1 MDRAR
6 RSSLREAADRTPGFE
21 GWIDACAEIEADLP
35 SRSESVDRLRQTI
48 EAELDALRA
57 ALAVER
63 ERATAAEQA
72 LEQERNR
79 SLGDDGDLEA
89 ERKRLREEL
98 ERSDEQRRRL
108 AKRLTEWRSQVGK
121 SAQHEAEKALKRA
134 EAREAACREELRALQ
149 EETATARKEHE
160 CHVRTFAERIAE
172 LESSLA
178 AKDLSNAND
187 GADDELLLR
196 CEAGER
202 RCVELEAELIAL
214 RAAAAAREG
223 DLTHDDEVRELRVEL
238 ELYRE
243 SEAALRQETADLR
256 ERLEQAASHNSE
268 ATADDEER
276 LAALALASADRIAED
291 ERRDAE
297 IEELRRELSEVERE
311 LAQEREI
318 RRSLEEEQEAAS
330 DASASSG
337 GGDLQRRYEFA
348 MDDVRSLK
356 RRVLDLEDEVRRAK
370 SSGGSG
376 AAVASGGALD
386 WESQKRRLLEQLSE
400 ESDEPLDEDEKT
412 AIENAIKVTDEVIAE
427 KDAELEELRRLLEYR
442 SAMVPD
448 AAVGAAALG
457 AVLDADELIVEERE
471 RLKNLQKEW
480 EEKLRSAE
488 VDLSLERARLSRERL
503 ELDDARREI
512 EEFRKEFPAADKK
525 AGSKTEPGSPKRRWM
540 FRLGLSDEE

>member
-1 MDRAR
+1 MH
-6 RSSLREAADRTPGFE
+6 
-21 GWIDACAEIEADLP
+21 ACAEVEAELP
-35 SRSESVDRLRQTI
+35 NRSESVDRLRKTI
-48 EAELDALRA
+48 ESELDALQA
-57 ALAVER
+57 ALAAER
-63 ERATAAEQA
+63 ERASAAEQA

-79 SLGDDGDLEA
+79 SHDGDLEA
-89 ERKRLREEL
+89 ERKRLRDEL
-98 ERSDEQRRRL
+98 DRSDEQRRRL

-121 SAQHEAEKALKRA
+121 SAQHEAEGALKRA
-134 EAREAACREELRALQ
+134 EAREAACREELRTLQ
-149 EETATARKEHE
+149 EETARTRKEHE
-160 CHVRTFAERIAE
+160 RHVRTFAQRIAE

-178 AKDLSNAND
+178 QAEASGTKHGS
-187 GADDELLLR
+187 DDELLLR
-196 CEAGER
+196 SEASER
-202 RCVELEAELIAL
+202 RCVELEGELVAL

-223 DLTHDDEVRELRVEL
+223 ELTHDDEVRELRVEL

-243 SEAALRQETADLR
+243 SEAALRKETAELR
-256 ERLEQAASHNSE
+256 ERLEQANARSAEAS
-268 ATADDEER
+268 ADEEER
-276 LAALALASADRIAED
+276 LAALALASADRVAED
-291 ERRDAE
+291 ELRDAQL
-297 IEELRRELSEVERE
+297 EELRRELSEVERE

-318 RRSLEEEQEAAS
+318 RRSLEEEQEAAADRS
-330 DASASSG
+330 PD
-337 GGDLQRRYEFA
+337 GDLQRRYEFA

-370 SSGGSG
+370 ASGGSG
-376 AAVASGGALD
+376 AAAASSGALD

-400 ESDEPLDEDEKT
+400 ESDGSLDEEERT

-442 SAMVPD
+442 AAMIPD

-512 EEFRKEFPAADKK
+512 DEFRKEFALANKK
-525 AGSKTEPGSPKRRWM
+525 PGSKTEPGSPKRRWM

>member
-1 MDRAR
+1 MRESTDRA
-6 RSSLREAADRTPGFE
+6 PGFE
-21 GWIDACAEIEADLP
+21 GWTDACAEIEADLP
-35 SRSESVDRLRQTI
+35 GRSESVDRLRQTI
-48 EAELDALRA
+48 EAELDALQT
-57 ALAVER
+57 ALAAER
-63 ERATAAEQA
+63 ERTVAAEQA
-72 LEQERNR
+72 LEQERRR
-79 SLGDDGDLEA
+79 SHGHDGDLEA

-98 ERSDEQRRRL
+98 DRSDEQRRRL

-121 SAQHEAEKALKRA
+121 SAQHEAEGALKRA
-134 EAREAACREELRALQ
+134 EAREAACRDELRTLQ
-149 EETATARKEHE
+149 EETARTRKEHE
-160 CHVRTFAERIAE
+160 RHVRTFAQRIAE

-178 AKDLSNAND
+178 VAESSGSSNRS
-187 GADDELLLR
+187 DDELLLR
-196 CEAGER
+196 SEASER
-202 RCVELEAELIAL
+202 RCVELEAELVTL

-243 SEAALRQETADLR
+243 SEAALRKEAAELR
-256 ERLEQAASHNSE
+256 ERLEQAASRSSE
-268 ATADDEER
+268 ASADDEER

-291 ERRDAE
+291 ERRDAQ

-318 RRSLEEEQEAAS
+318 RRSLEEEQEAA
-330 DASASSG
+330 AEGAASSA

-376 AAVASGGALD
+376 ASAPSGGALD

-400 ESDEPLDEDEKT
+400 ESDAQLDAEEKT

-427 KDAELEELRRLLEYR
+427 KEAELEELRRLLEYR

-471 RLKNLQKEW
+471 RLKLLQKEW

-512 EEFRKEFPAADKK
+512 DEFRKEFALASKK
-525 AGSKTEPGSPKRRWM
+525 PGSKTEPGSPKRRWM

>member
-1 MDRAR
+1 MDLAR
-6 RSSLREAADRTPGFE
+6 RSSLPDSPDRTPGFE
-21 GWIDACAEIEADLP
+21 GWLEACAEIEADLP
-35 SRSESVDRLRQTI
+35 VRSESFDRLRQTI
-48 EAELDALRA
+48 EAELDALQS
-57 ALAVER
+57 ALTEER
-63 ERATAAEQA
+63 ERRRS
-72 LEQERNR
+72 LEQELEAEQTRPR
-79 SLGDDGDLEA
+79 GGDAELEA

-108 AKRLTEWRSQVGK
+108 AKRLTEWRSQIGK
-121 SAQHEAEKALKRA
+121 SVHHEAEGALKRA
-134 EAREAACREELRALQ
+134 EAREAACREELRSLQ
-149 EETATARKEHE
+149 EETARTRKEHE
-160 CHVRTFAERIAE
+160 RHVRTFAQRIAE

-178 AKDLSNAND
+178 AAEASAANERF
-187 GADDELLLR
+187 DDDLLLR
-196 CEAGER
+196 SEASER
-202 RCVELEAELIAL
+202 RCVELEAELVSL

-223 DLTHDDEVRELRVEL
+223 ELTHDDEVRELRVEL

-243 SEAALRQETADLR
+243 SEAALRKESAELR
-256 ERLEQAASHNSE
+256 EKLEQAKANS
-268 ATADDEER
+268 DDVAENEER
-276 LAALALASADRIAED
+276 LAAFALASADRIAED
-291 ERRDAE
+291 ERRDSQL
-297 IEELRRELSEVERE
+297 EELRRELADVERD

-318 RRSLEEEQEAAS
+318 RRSLEEERQAAEGV
-330 DASASSG
+330 ASSG
-337 GGDLQRRYEFA
+337 SGDLQRRYEFA

-370 SSGGSG
+370 SSGGAG
-376 AAVASGGALD
+376 ASAAAGGALD

-400 ESDEPLDEDEKT
+400 ESDESLDADERT
-412 AIENAIKVTDEVIAE
+412 AIENAIKMTDEVIAE
-427 KDAELEELRRLLEYR
+427 KEAELEELRRLLEYR

-471 RLKNLQKEW
+471 RLKGLQKEW

-512 EEFRKEFPAADKK
+512 DEFRKEFAAASKK
-525 AGSKTEPGSPKRRWM
+525 PGSKTEPGSPKRRWM